1 VIIGVGCD
9 IIEID
14 RIRTAIDSR
23 AFLERLFTLVEIDRG
38 SRFHDPAPYFAGRF
52 AAKEALS
59 KALGTGIGSKL
70 SWHSMEILN
79 NDQGQ
84 PLVVWSEKIEEHYG
98 ITHTHL
104 SISHSKS
111 TAIAYALIEARG

>member
-1 VIIGVGCD
+1 MIIGIGCD

-14 RIRTAIDSR
+14 RIRKAIKNK
-23 AFLERLFTLVEIDRG
+23 AFVERLFTPIEIER
-38 SRFHDPAPYFAGRF
+38 SLRFRDPAPYFAGRF

-70 SWHSMEILN
+70 SWHSMEIVN
-79 NDQGQ
+79 NEEGK
-84 PLVVWSEKIEEHYG
+84 PFVIWSDEIESRYKIAK
-98 ITHTHL
+98 THL

-111 TAIAYALIEARG
+111 TAIAYAIVEA

>member
-1 VIIGVGCD
+1 VIIGIGCD

-14 RIRTAIDSR
+14 RIRKAIKNQ
-23 AFLERLFTLVEIDRG
+23 AFVERLFTPFEIEK
-38 SRFHDPAPYFAGRF
+38 SLRFQDLAPYFAGRF

-70 SWHSMEILN
+70 SWHSMEIVN
-79 NDQGQ
+79 DDQGK
-84 PLVVWSEKIEEHYG
+84 PLVIWSKEITNRYG
-98 ITHTHL
+98 IAETHL

-111 TAIAYALIEARG
+111 TAIAYAIVEQ